1 MQQKQ
6 RISTGLT
13 IVIFIIIGLR
23 LAGYR
28 DVIPSPV
35 VWALIGIQ
43 LAVSYLWKP
52 TTP

>member
-13 IVIFIIIGLR
+13 IAIFIIIGLR
-23 LAGYR
+23 FAGYR
-28 DVIPSPV
+28 EVIPQPV

-43 LAVSYLWKP
+43 LAVAYLWKP